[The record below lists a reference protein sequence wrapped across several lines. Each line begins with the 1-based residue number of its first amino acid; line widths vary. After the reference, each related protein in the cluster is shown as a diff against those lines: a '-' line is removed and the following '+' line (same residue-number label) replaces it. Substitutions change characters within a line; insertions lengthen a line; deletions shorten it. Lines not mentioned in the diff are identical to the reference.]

1 MDTIPEK
8 LRKRRVFVSPH
19 LGSNFLDF
27 GECPVTV
34 LNRRSSV
41 SRAGFTLIELL
52 VVIAII
58 AILIGL
64 LLPAVQKVREA
75 AARMQCSN
83 NLKQI
88 GLAVHNYESAYGVLP
103 HPGQCDST
111 GSGTTTYM
119 TQSTPTLLL
128 PYIEQENVFRMM
140 DQAAPGFATYN
151 GLNGALIHPLARGAV
166 YNDPNFPNTV
176 SAAKS
181 KIKTYVCPST
191 PVSPERADPLGYGAW
206 DYMFV
211 AATDIEDGLTAGADS
226 PVGTRPFGSA
236 RKIQQ
241 AREGMLACGT
251 GRAIVGVTDGT
262 SNTILC
268 IEDAG
273 RAHPLAGVFA
283 SYSARPSPILDGV
296 QGSSNSNAR
305 RMYAWADPDA
315 GTNGVSGPSNSTGDR
330 IAGINQNA
338 TPIGGP
344 SSCPWTLNN
353 CGPNDEPF
361 SFHTGGVNCVMGDGS
376 VRFLKSSIAPL
387 TLKWLSGATDGQ
399 IVNAD

>member
-1 MDTIPEK
+1 MK
-8 LRKRRVFVSPH
+8 GNAGR
-19 LGSNFLDF
+19 
-27 GECPVTV
+27 
-34 LNRRSSV
+34 

-75 AARMQCSN
+75 AARMSCSN

-88 GLAVHNYESAYGVLP
+88 GLACHNYESAYMKLP

-111 GSGTTTYM
+111 GTTTTTYM

-128 PYIEQENVFRMM
+128 PYIEQENVFRLM
-140 DQAAPGFATYN
+140 DHQLNGFAAYN
-151 GLNGALIHPLARGAV
+151 GLNGAVIQPGSLGAV
-166 YNDPNFPNTV
+166 YNDPAYPNTV
-176 SAAKS
+176 AAAKA

-191 PVSPERADPLGYGAW
+191 PIAPERNDPLLFGAW
-206 DYMFV
+206 DYMFI
-211 AATDIEDGLTAGADS
+211 ASSDIEDGLTTGADS

-236 RKIQQ
+236 RRAQQ
-241 AREGMLACGT
+241 GRAGMLTCGT
-251 GRAIVGVTDGT
+251 NSQGGSTIVGAQDGS

-273 RAHPLAGVFA
+273 RAHPSAGVFA
-283 SYSARPSPILDGV
+283 SLSSRPTPIAADPVAWSG
-296 QGSSNSNAR
+296 GSSGGR

-315 GTNGVSGPSNSTGDR
+315 GANGLSGPSNA
-330 IAGINQNA
+330 IAPGSRMAQINQYK
-338 TPIGGP
+338 TPTGGP
-344 SSCPWTLNN
+344 PECRWANNN

-361 SFHTGGVNCVMGDGS
+361 SFHTGGVNCCMGDGS
-376 VRFLKSSIAPL
+376 VRFLRDGIPSL
-387 TLKWLSGATDGQ
+387 TLKWLAAANDG
-399 IVNAD
+399 IVFNID